1 MTDETLIVPGF
12 GDAPPGEGAM
22 VAGFTLGGVL
32 GRGAQGVVYR
42 ATRPGDVHPYAAKVV
57 STKGLSEAVLG
68 RLRRESTLTSRMRH
82 PGIVAVHQ
90 VVETP
95 AYLVIIMDQALG
107 RPAQGLC
114 DGNLGWELSLRIVT
128 AAARALDYVY
138 RRNGV
143 IHRDIKPANLIV
155 DLAGAELKGMK
166 VVDFGLGRSRNDV
179 GDAGLT
185 MAGEIMGTPLYMSP
199 EQAQG
204 ERKLTFAT
212 DLYSLGATLF
222 HLVAGRAVF
231 NRGTPVEILV
241 HHCRTPAPSLAEVA
255 KGCPPAL
262 AELVRRCLAKS
273 PAERFRSYSAF
284 LDLAGAILAGN
295 PFDLPEGDGDA
306 ARPRGT
312 TTAVRPAVAPVAAP
326 PTTRSAWRRP
336 DAVLPPPT
344 PPTAGT
350 PGTTRSAWRRPTSGV
365 FSVDPAAPPAEG
377 VRSAWRR
384 PGEAAPAE
392 PAAEP
397 DPGRKR
403 PTTRWQFPALAAAP
417 SADPPQIAAAP
428 AATPDDPA
436 TESTDRPP
444 EEPELTMGPSADTR
458 PPMPSL
464 AAGTTIGEYFAV
476 VRPIGAGA
484 MGEVYEVED
493 RFIERRLAMKIMS
506 VEDMRRPAAVA
517 RFKSEASALA
527 TVGHEAFPYL
537 AGGGSFQGRDYLF
550 MELVQGIDLRT
561 WLKRRGG
568 TVPERTALAIT
579 LQLAQAMEAAY
590 RVCGMVHRDL
600 KPANLMVA
608 EHHDGSPQ
616 VRIIDFG
623 VSVYIDYGDWDDYSD
638 RAYSYIDDGNEGRVV
653 GTPAFMSPEQVL
665 AGPPSPLM
673 DMYAIGGILYQM
685 ISGHTPYSAPTSAAM
700 MMKVLNDEPPG
711 MEDIAG
717 IGNGTRYVAK
727 RLLAKKPAARFK
739 NYHQLIAAL
748 EAALRGR
755 TVEG

>member
-12 GDAPPGEGAM
+12 GDALPGEGAL

-42 ATRPGDVHPYAAKVV
+42 ATRPGDAHPYAAKVV

-90 VVETP
+90 VVETHTN
-95 AYLVIIMDQALG
+95 LVIIMDQALG

-114 DGNLGWELSLRIVT
+114 DGNLGWELSLRIVV
-128 AAARALDYVY
+128 AAARALDYAY

-155 DLAGAELKGMK
+155 DLAGAELKGVK
-166 VVDFGLGRSRNDV
+166 VVDFGLGRSRNDL

-204 ERKLTFAT
+204 EHRLSFAT

-231 NRGTPVEILV
+231 SRGTPVEIQV

-255 KGCPPAL
+255 KGCPSAL

-295 PFDLPEGDGDA
+295 PFDLPDGDA
-306 ARPRGT
+306 ARERGA
-312 TTAVRPAVAPVAAP
+312 TTAVRQAAAP
-326 PTTRSAWRRP
+326 AAAPATTRSAWRRP
-336 DAVLPPPT
+336 DAAPPS
-344 PPTAGT
+344 AT
-350 PGTTRSAWRRPTSGV
+350 PGTTRSAWRRPTSGL
-365 FSVDPAAPPAEG
+365 FSVDPVAPPAAG

-384 PGEAAPAE
+384 PGEAVPAE
-392 PAAEP
+392 PAAEV
-397 DPGRKR
+397 DPGHAR
-403 PTTRWQFPALAAAP
+403 PTTRWQFPALAAPAPVADSSAPAP
-417 SADPPQIAAAP
+417 SADP
-428 AATPDDPA
+428 DDSA
-436 TESTDRPP
+436 TESTDHPP

-458 PPMPSL
+458 PPVPSL
-464 AAGTTIGEYFAV
+464 AVGTTIGDHFV
-476 VRPIGAGA
+476 VQRPLGAGA

-506 VEDMRRPAAVA
+506 AEDMRRPAAVA

-550 MELVQGIDLRT
+550 MELVQGLDLRT

-638 RAYSYIDDGNEGRVV
+638 RAYTYIDDGNEGRVV

-673 DMYAIGGILYQM
+673 DMYAIGGVLFQM
-685 ISGHTPYSAPTSAAM
+685 ISGCTPYSASTSAAM
-700 MMKVLNDEPPG
+700 MVKVLNDEPPDL
-711 MEDIAG
+711 EAIAG

-727 RLLAKKPAARFK
+727 RLLAKKPEARFK
-739 NYHQLIAAL
+739 NYRQLIAAL

-755 TVEG
+755 TVE